1 MGGASFKLDWN
12 GLDRALGS
20 AANVGAGAKQAMAEI
35 GEALVSSTVERF
47 ESGEGPDGTSWK
59 PSQRAEKEGGKTL
72 VDSGGSG
79 LMGSIGYEASAAN
92 VSVGSNKIY
101 ARIHQLGGK
110 AGRGHSV
117 TLPPRPY
124 AGFSEED
131 IKEARA
137 ILAGHLSA
145 LLGGRGR

>member
-1 MGGASFKLDWN
+1 
-12 GLDRALGS
+12 
-20 AANVGAGAKQAMAEI
+20 VGAGAKQAMAEI

-47 ESGEGPDGTSWK
+47 ESGEGPDGTAWK

-72 VDSGGSG
+72 VDTGR
-79 LMGSIGYEASAAN
+79 LRGSIGYEASPAS
-92 VSVGSNKIY
+92 VSVGSNLVY

-110 AGRGHSV
+110 AGRKHAV

-124 AGFSEED
+124 LGFSEED

-137 ILAGHLSA
+137 ILAEHLA
-145 LLGGRGR
+145 AAFRGTK

>member
-12 GLDRALGS
+12 GLDRILGS
-20 AANVGAGAKQAMAEI
+20 ATAASARSKAVMAEI

-47 ESGEGPDGTSWK
+47 ETSTAPDGTAWK
-59 PSQRAEKEGGKTL
+59 PSQRAEKEGGQTL
-72 VDSGGSG
+72 VDTGR
-79 LMGSIGYEASAAN
+79 LRGSIGYEASPAS
-92 VSVGSNKIY
+92 VSVGSNLVY

-131 IKEARA
+131 LKEARA
-137 ILAGHLSA
+137 ILAGHLSS
-145 LLGGRGR
+145 LFRTGGGK